1 MSNGQRSF
9 IRELLDRWLRINGYD
24 DIGELK
30 QVGWAL
36 LSFVQYLE
44 QFDLSDR
51 DEREASG
58 E

>member
-30 QVGWAL
+30 QTGWAL

-51 DEREASG
+51 DEREAS